1 MFVVDAALA
10 DKLVLHPIQAWTR
23 AISIRALRPYEII
36 KDDRIPVLLRELKQP
51 TFITIDEAGF
61 WKRNLCDRRYA
72 ILYFDLDKDQQP
84 LIPMLLR
91 QLLNLPEF
99 KTKSARMGK
108 VVFINKTQV
117 KYYQLREEKL
127 HILSLLH

>member
-1 MFVVDAALA
+1 
-10 DKLVLHPIQAWTR
+10 
-23 AISIRALRPYEII
+23 
-36 KDDRIPVLLRELKQP
+36 
-51 TFITIDEAGF
+51 
-61 WKRNLCDRRYA
+61 LCDRRDA

-108 VVFINKTQV
+108 VACVGKAQV
-117 KYYQLREEKL
+117 KYYQLKNEKL
-127 HILSLLH
+127 HILNLLR